1 VQPCNV
7 HPAIRVKQEGSRN
20 RKTSPHATNQTGDN
34 NMIKFVNMTPHVI
47 NVIKPN
53 SEKKIEPSGDTIRL
67 VEDWNKINR
76 LGGIDVL
83 ICYYSSEVELPPILD
98 DTYYIVSAMI
108 ANAFPERE
116 DFLIVAKTIRD
127 ENGHIAGCKAFA
139 RITNN

>member
-1 VQPCNV
+1 
-7 HPAIRVKQEGSRN
+7 
-20 RKTSPHATNQTGDN
+20 
-34 NMIKFVNMTPHVI
+34 MIKFVNMTPHVI